1 MDAISIL
8 AEACS
13 DRSVLP
19 SSAFDEDNLNIDTSD
34 FGLQSISAVGT
45 PSSPFKSAS
54 RGNWTAEEDELL
66 RLAVEYYKGRNWKK
80 ISEHIPDR
88 TDVQC
93 LHRWQKVLRPGLVKG
108 PWTPDVSVFKRSSRT
123 TSITSSCVLYKW
135 YFM

>member
-108 PWTPDVSVFKRSSRT
+108 PWTPDVSILKVVVELLVLLVV
-123 TSITSSCVLYKW
+123 VLYKW

>member
-19 SSAFDEDNLNIDTSD
+19 SSVLDEDNLNIDTSD

-54 RGNWTAEEDELL
+54 RGNWTSEEDELL
-66 RLAVEYYKGRNWKK
+66 RLAVEYYRGRNWKK

-108 PWTPDVSVFKRSSRT
+108 PWTPDVSVLNSSSR
-123 TSITSSCVLYKW
+123 STSSSVV
-135 YFM
+135 

>member
-19 SSAFDEDNLNIDTSD
+19 NSAFNEDNLNIDTSD

-45 PSSPFKSAS
+45 PNSPFKSAS

-108 PWTPDVSVFKRSSRT
+108 PWTPDVSVFKSSNRT
-123 TSITSSCVLYKW
+123 TSSTSSTSSGVV
-135 YFM
+135 

>member
-13 DRSVLP
+13 DRS
-19 SSAFDEDNLNIDTSD
+19 SNIDNFNLNIDTSEQ
-34 FGLQSISAVGT
+34 GLQSVSTAGT
-45 PSSPFKSAS
+45 PSSLFKTAS

-66 RLAVEYYKGRNWKK
+66 RFAVQQHGGRNWKK
-80 ISEHIPDR
+80 ISDLIPDR

-108 PWTPDVSVFKRSSRT
+108 PWTPDVSIIVHT
-123 TSITSSCVLYKW
+123 GLNT
-135 YFM
+135 

>member
-45 PSSPFKSAS
+45 PSSSFKSAS

-108 PWTPDVSVFKRSSRT
+108 PWTPDVSVFNSSSSSSSSRT
-123 TSITSSCVLYKW
+123 SSTSSSVV
-135 YFM
+135 

>member
-13 DRSVLP
+13 DRSILP
-19 SSAFDEDNLNIDTSD
+19 STPVDEDYLNIDTSD
-34 FGLQSISAVGT
+34 LGLQSISVGT
-45 PSSPFKSAS
+45 PSSLFKIAS

-66 RLAVEYYKGRNWKK
+66 RVAVHQYGGRNWKK
-80 ISEHIPDR
+80 ISDQIPDR

-108 PWTPDVSVFKRSSRT
+108 PWTPDVSA
-123 TSITSSCVLYKW
+123 
-135 YFM
+135 